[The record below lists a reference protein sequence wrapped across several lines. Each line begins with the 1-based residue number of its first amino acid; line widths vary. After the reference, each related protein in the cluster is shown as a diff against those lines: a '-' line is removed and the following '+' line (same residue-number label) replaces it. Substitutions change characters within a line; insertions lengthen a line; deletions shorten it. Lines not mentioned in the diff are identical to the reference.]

1 MRGPAP
7 AAGGFKNYSGPQA
20 EQYLAFRPR
29 YPVELLDY
37 LGAAAGGTAL
47 AWDCGTGNGQ
57 AAVGLAERF
66 TRVVATD
73 PSADMIAHAIP
84 HARVT
89 YRVARYQSGL
99 PDNSA
104 NLVTVAQ
111 ALHWF
116 DLDEFLPEARR
127 VLLEK
132 GVLAAWC
139 YSLCRIDAGLDEV
152 IDQYYT
158 GTLGSFWPPERWHT
172 DDRYRS
178 FALPL
183 DELGPPPFEMSES
196 WTMNAFIR
204 YVRTWSGTNLCIAAR
219 GEGPVLAFENSLCER
234 WGNPLEPRQVRWPIH
249 CRIGRF
255 REAG

>member
-1 MRGPAP
+1 MSGPP
-7 AAGGFKNYSGPQA
+7 PPPGSFKNYFGPRA
-20 EQYLAFRPR
+20 EQYFAFRPR
-29 YPVELLDY
+29 YPAELPDY
-37 LGAAAGGTAL
+37 LATVAGGTAL

-89 YRVARYQSGL
+89 YCVAQYQSGL
-99 PDNSA
+99 PDHSA

-116 DLDEFLPEARR
+116 NLDEFLPEARR
-127 VLLEK
+127 VLARN

-139 YSLCRIDAGLDEV
+139 YSLCRIEPGLDEV
-152 IDQYYT
+152 IDGYYT
-158 GTLGSFWPPERWHT
+158 GTLGSFWPPERRHT
-172 DDRYRS
+172 DDGYRS
-178 FALPL
+178 FVLPL
-183 DELGPPPFEMSES
+183 DELAPPRFEMSQS
-196 WTMNAFIR
+196 WTMSEFVR
-204 YVRTWSGTNLCIAAR
+204 YVRTWSGTSRCIEAR
-219 GEGPVLAFENSLCER
+219 GEAPVLAFEESLRQR
-234 WGNPLEPRQVRWPIH
+234 WGDPMEGRQIRWPIH

-255 REAG
+255 RGNG